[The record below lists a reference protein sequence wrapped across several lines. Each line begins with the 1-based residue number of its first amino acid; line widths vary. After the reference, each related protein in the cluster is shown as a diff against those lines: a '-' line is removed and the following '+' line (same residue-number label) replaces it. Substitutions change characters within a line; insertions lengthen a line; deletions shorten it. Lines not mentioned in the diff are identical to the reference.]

1 MCHLYNLFSF
11 GGTYLA
17 QTLENV
23 FTVGNPRDLRDSQDQ
38 PSSGKK
44 KEKKKPKITPEIQR
58 YVEGF
63 FKINTPPVVKGG
75 RYRQW
80 SGLEAHIPFG

>member
-44 KEKKKPKITPEIQR
+44 KEKKKPKITP
-58 YVEGF
+58 
-63 FKINTPPVVKGG
+63 
-75 RYRQW
+75 
-80 SGLEAHIPFG
+80 

>member
-1 MCHLYNLFSF
+1 MFLQL
-11 GGTYLA
+11 GILGTSGTVRTSLP
-17 QTLENV
+17 LE
-23 FTVGNPRDLRDSQDQ
+23 
-38 PSSGKK
+38 KK
-44 KEKKKPKITPEIQR
+44 KEKKKPEITPEIQR

>member
-1 MCHLYNLFSF
+1 MKNIFDVSSLHPFFF
-11 GGTYLA
+11 GGAYLA

-38 PSSGKK
+38 PSSS
-44 KEKKKPKITPEIQR
+44 EKKKKNTKMTPEIQR

-63 FKINTPPVVKGG
+63 F
-75 RYRQW
+75 
-80 SGLEAHIPFG
+80 

>member
-44 KEKKKPKITPEIQR
+44 KKKEKKKTPKITPEIQR

-63 FKINTPPVVKGG
+63 FLNKNTSKGQG
-75 RYRQW
+75 RW
-80 SGLEAHIPFG
+80 VWTMEWA

>member
-44 KEKKKPKITPEIQR
+44 KRKKKTRNNTRDTKIC
-58 YVEGF
+58 
-63 FKINTPPVVKGG
+63 GG
-75 RYRQW
+75 
-80 SGLEAHIPFG
+80 IF

>member
-23 FTVGNPRDLRDSQDQ
+23 FTVGNPRDLRDSQYQ
-38 PSSGKK
+38 PSTGKK
-44 KEKKKPKITPEIQR
+44 KGKKKTQNNTRDTKIC
-58 YVEGF
+58 
-63 FKINTPPVVKGG
+63 GG
-75 RYRQW
+75 
-80 SGLEAHIPFG
+80 IF

>member
-44 KEKKKPKITPEIQR
+44 KKRKVKNPQNNTRDTKICGGI
-58 YVEGF
+58 F
-63 FKINTPPVVKGG
+63 FK
-75 RYRQW
+75 
-80 SGLEAHIPFG
+80 